1 MTLLADTVV
10 RQRKEKHMTQK
21 QLSDLTGINRAMI
34 SRLEKKDYQ
43 PSIQQLETLGEVL
56 EFEPVSL
63 FAEEKEMHTVKTGIW
78 REN

>member
-1 MTLLADTVV
+1 MSLLADTVI

-43 PSIQQLETLGEVL
+43 PSIQQLETLGEIL
-56 EFEPVSL
+56 DFEPVNM
-63 FAEEKEMHTVKTGIW
+63 FVEEKENTVAK
-78 REN
+78 N